1 MHVGT
6 FTHTSLAP
14 AAAVLLLGATAHA
27 QAPKASDGPTAF
39 IHQFEASFGRFKGYR
54 CFGARGMC
62 AMGEFVG
69 LANAC
74 PLSVASAF
82 GGKPVPV
89 VVRFSVCGAKP
100 KAPEN
105 TKTQRNLAQQ
115 FNLPKGERWQIG
127 NISPL
132 VFGASTPGQFLGL
145 LVSRQPD
152 PATKVADPAKVKAFN
167 EANPEVLL
175 LPKHLASPPVPDSFA
190 GVNYRGVYT
199 FGFVN
204 AAGVTQY
211 GKWVFE
217 PAGGLQ
223 GLSDDEAKAK
233 GASFLFDELRTP
245 VYASTRQGRQS
256 RVQRQ
261 PRLGPCGQQNRQLI
275 VPLPDG
281 RKRGKPGRVEGH
293 GCVARR
299 WRTLPEHQL
308 QARGVAQGR
317 GGLPRPDAG
326 GVGRASRRFPRAPS
340 DRRRQAAVR

>member
-1 MHVGT
+1 MHVST
-6 FTHTSLAP
+6 FIHTSLAP
-14 AAAVLLLGATAHA
+14 AASVLLLGATAHA

-39 IHQFEASFGRFKGYR
+39 INQFEASFGRFKGYR
-54 CFGARGMC
+54 CFGARGIC

-69 LANAC
+69 SADAC
-74 PLSVASAF
+74 TLSVASAF

-100 KAPEN
+100 KAPDN
-105 TKTQRNLAQQ
+105 TKTHRNLAQQ

-132 VFGASTPGQFLGL
+132 VFGASTPGQFLGM

-152 PATKVADPAKVKAFN
+152 PATKVADPAKLKAFN

-175 LPKHLASPPVPDSFA
+175 LPKHLASQSVPDSFA
-190 GVNYRGVYT
+190 GVNYRGVYA

-223 GLSDDEAKAK
+223 GLSDEEAKAK
-233 GASFLFDELRTP
+233 GASFLFDELRLRVKDGKVELNVNLGLAHAGNKIDSSSCPCPMGARWGNQGVLKVMVVSPDGGGPCLSTSFKP
-245 VYASTRQGRQS
+245 VVLPKGVAASTDPMLAARAAPHGVSLGR
-256 RVQRQ
+256 
-261 PRLGPCGQQNRQLI
+261 RLTEDAKQQ
-275 VPLPDG
+275 
-281 RKRGKPGRVEGH
+281 
-293 GCVARR
+293 
-299 WRTLPEHQL
+299 
-308 QARGVAQGR
+308 
-317 GGLPRPDAG
+317 
-326 GVGRASRRFPRAPS
+326 
-340 DRRRQAAVR
+340 